1 MKNEINQTGKRFLK
15 LKVKI
20 KAEPV
25 ILMMSSQ
32 EKPFL
37 HRYMTIV
44 ALDINEKYYNNIKF
58 TGM

>member
-1 MKNEINQTGKRFLK
+1 MK

-37 HRYMTIV
+37 RRYMTIV

-58 TGM
+58 IGM

>member
-1 MKNEINQTGKRFLK
+1 MK

-20 KAEPV
+20 KVEPV

-37 HRYMTIV
+37 RRYMTIV
-44 ALDINEKYYNNIKF
+44 VLDINEKYYNNQKL
-58 TGM
+58 TGMRLKSSSDT

>member
-1 MKNEINQTGKRFLK
+1 MK
-15 LKVKI
+15 LKVRI

-32 EKPFL
+32 ENPFL
-37 HRYMTIV
+37 RRYMTIV
-44 ALDINEKYYNNIKF
+44 ALDLNDKYYNNIKF

>member
-1 MKNEINQTGKRFLK
+1 MKIW
-15 LKVKI
+15 
-20 KAEPV
+20 AEPV

-37 HRYMTIV
+37 RRYMTIV